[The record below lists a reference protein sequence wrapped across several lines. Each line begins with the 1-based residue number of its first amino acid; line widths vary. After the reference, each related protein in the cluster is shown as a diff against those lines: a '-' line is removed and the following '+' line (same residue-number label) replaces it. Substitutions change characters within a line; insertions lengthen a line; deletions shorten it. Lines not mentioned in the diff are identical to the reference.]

1 MKPLDKKAKEH
12 VNDLTPLL
20 DVSFMDKEEC
30 VNYQAELSYK
40 AGYLEGRQDAL
51 RECVE
56 ICETYEKRSN
66 YTWANG
72 GYSEHDFIN
81 EGMIR
86 MAKLLNSE
94 IQSLMQ
100 QFNNEGEMK
109 CRKS

>member
-30 VNYQAELSYK
+30 VNYKAELSYK

-51 RECVE
+51 RECVDLIVE
-56 ICETYEKRSN
+56 HKN
-66 YTWANG
+66 YHVDMVEDGYNNYANLIELCG
-72 GYSEHDFIN
+72 SFI
-81 EGMIR
+81 E
-86 MAKLLNSE
+86 E
-94 IQSLMQ
+94 IQNLMQ